1 MKNLIISRV
10 DSLRLRDRINFH
22 LKNRMESL
30 REISMLQEELG
41 KAEVVEPELIP
52 PDVVTMRSTVK
63 LRHPDTSKSLE
74 IQLVYPEEA
83 NFKQGKVSIF
93 APVASALLGNRK
105 GDTVSWPAPGGM
117 TRMIIEDILYQP
129 EASGDL
135 SL

>member
-22 LKNRMESL
+22 LKNRGESV
-30 REISMLQEELG
+30 REVTALKEELG
-41 KAEVVEPELIP
+41 KAEVVEPEQIP
-52 PDVVTMRSTVK
+52 PDVVTMRTTVK
-63 LRHPDTSKSLE
+63 LRHPETGKSLE

-83 NFKQGKVSIF
+83 DFKQGKISIF

-105 GDTVSWPAPGGM
+105 GDTVCWPAPGGM

>member
-22 LKNRMESL
+22 LKNRVESL
-30 REISMLQEELG
+30 REISILQEELG
-41 KAEVVEPELIP
+41 KAEVVEPDQIP

-63 LRHPDTSKSLE
+63 LRHPDTSRFLE

-105 GDTVSWPAPGGM
+105 GDTVCWPAPGGM